1 MEGELLLFF
10 DSYIIN
16 ENALLFYGKV
26 TKKIKKFCAT
36 CTKL

>member
-10 DSYIIN
+10 DSFIIY
-16 ENALLFYGKV
+16 ENALHFYGKV
-26 TKKIKKFCAT
+26 NKKIKKFCAT